1 MEEENR
7 YLTGAEEEYVE
18 VPEESR
24 GEDEVEYYEL
34 PEGGSRSMIWSV
46 ASLLA
51 SLLSVVI
58 CPVFYLAIAL
68 SVFAVVAALL
78 SRKRFG
84 YFDKMA
90 LFGLI
95 VGIFGFVFGIFSM
108 VMDMTGI
115 LDKLLGK

>member
-7 YLTGAEEEYVE
+7 YLTGAEENVDL
-18 VPEESR
+18 PDEEK
-24 GEDEVEYYEL
+24 EDADEYYEL

-46 ASLLA
+46 VSLIASV
-51 SLLSVVI
+51 LSVLL
-58 CPVFYLAIAL
+58 CSVFYLALIL
-68 SVFAVVAALL
+68 SAFAVVASLL

-108 VMDMTGI
+108 VMDLTGI